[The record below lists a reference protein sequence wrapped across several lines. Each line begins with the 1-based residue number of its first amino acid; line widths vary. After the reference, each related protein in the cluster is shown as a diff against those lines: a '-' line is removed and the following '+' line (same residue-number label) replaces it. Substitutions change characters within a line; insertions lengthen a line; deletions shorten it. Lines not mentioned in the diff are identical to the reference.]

1 MKERGF
7 GLIEVLV
14 SAALLLFMIAGTAQ
28 LFMAS
33 LGAKASGDF
42 AFAAARQAAALLERD
57 KALAFDSPELA
68 PGLARPPVEDRAFP
82 GRLDATHEVEAA
94 GDGRKK
100 ITVVISNRHSPWKR
114 QAYCLMLCRELG
126 F

>member
-1 MKERGF
+1 MNKRGF

-33 LGAKASGDF
+33 LGAKAAGDF
-42 AFAAARQAAALLERD
+42 AFAAARQAASLLERD
-57 KALAFDSPELA
+57 KTLPFDSLELA
-68 PGLARPPVEDRAFP
+68 PGLSRPTVEDGAFP
-82 GRLDATHEVEAA
+82 GRLEATHEVEALE
-94 GDGRKK
+94 DGRKK
-100 ITVVISNRHSPWKR
+100 VTVVISNRYSPWKR

>member
-1 MKERGF
+1 MKEQGF

-14 SAALLLFMIAGTAQ
+14 SAALLMFMIAGTAQ

-33 LGAKASGDF
+33 LGAKAGGDF

-57 KALAFDSPELA
+57 KALPFDSPGLA
-68 PGLARPPVEDRAFP
+68 PGTSRPPVEDATFP
-82 GRLDATHEVEAA
+82 GRLEAVHQVEAA

-100 ITVVISNRHSPWKR
+100 ITVVISNRYAPWKK
-114 QAYCLMLCRELG
+114 QSYCLMLCRELG